1 MDFLVVSHGGFIME
15 FVNSFKALMDPKYVD
30 QFKNNTKNTSITI
43 FKITETT
50 PGKLDF
56 KITLQN
62 DNTHLAQSV
71 QQLNAKHKRN
81 PVKMLKKGQIQAKG

>member
-43 FKITETT
+43 FKITEKS
-50 PGKLDF
+50 PGQLQF
-56 KITLQN
+56 QITL
-62 DNTHLAQSV
+62 
-71 QQLNAKHKRN
+71 
-81 PVKMLKKGQIQAKG
+81 